1 MERQHRLNNQQRS
14 LFRGHPNMN
23 GEPSPVHT
31 GQTFTYTEFSA
42 VHFEN
47 ILRTES
53 GHPLRLTYGGIS
65 IYDKI
70 IPELYQKAM
79 LWKDWKEA
87 SKGQRR

>member
-1 MERQHRLNNQQRS
+1 MLRQKREK
-14 LFRGHPNMN
+14 N
-23 GEPSPVHT
+23 GTGICHVNTESPVHS
-31 GQTFTYTEFSA
+31 EFSA

-65 IYDKI
+65 IYDKN